1 VEQGVREWIAML
13 SDRDPT
19 ARIVAAEALAEWP
32 DDAAAPLA
40 KVVAKDPF
48 HAVRVAAAKT
58 LGGVPGKA
66 SLEAL
71 IAALADPDARVREA
85 AAEALGTRTREEA
98 AAPLA
103 AALRSDANSYV
114 KAAAARA
121 IGRLHAEGAF
131 ETLKALLAVDS
142 HRETVRSAAFDGMK
156 ALGDRRAIPL
166 ARQHLAYDWKRGDHH
181 GMRRAALDLLLAL
194 APDEPETHA
203 DVVRL
208 LSDENHRMRGWAAEA
223 AGSYRVRAAK
233 PRLEALSASDPDGG
247 VKAAAKKA
255 LERLAKP

>member
-1 VEQGVREWIAML
+1 VQQGLPEWIAML
-13 SDRDPT
+13 GDSDPT
-19 ARIVAAEALAEWP
+19 GRIEAAEALAEWP
-32 DDAAAPLA
+32 DDASGPLA
-40 KVVAKDPF
+40 QVLARDPF

-58 LGGVPGKA
+58 LGAIPGKT
-66 SLEAL
+66 SLDAL
-71 IAALADPDARVREA
+71 VAALADPDARVREA
-85 AAEALGTRTREEA
+85 AAESLGGRTRAEV

-103 AALRSDANSYV
+103 AALAADGNSYV

-121 IGRLHAEGAF
+121 LGRLHAEGAF
-131 ETLKALLAVDS
+131 ETLKGLLSVDS
-142 HRETVRSAAFDGMK
+142 HRETVRAAAFDGMK

-166 ARQHLAYDWKRGDHH
+166 ARQHLAYDWRRGDHH

-223 AGSYRVRAAK
+223 AGTYRVRSAEA
-233 PRLEALSASDPDGG
+233 RLKVLSESDPDGG
-247 VKAAAKKA
+247 VKSAAKKA